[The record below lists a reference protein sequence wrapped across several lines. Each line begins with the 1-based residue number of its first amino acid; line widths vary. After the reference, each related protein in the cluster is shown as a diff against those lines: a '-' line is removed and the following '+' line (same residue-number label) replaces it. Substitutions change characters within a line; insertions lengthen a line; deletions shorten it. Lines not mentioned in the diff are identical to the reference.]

1 MYGGSTCQPLKATSK
16 AYSKHILAG
25 SRLLPTDKGACRF
38 VPVVA
43 AVLQLRLFSQL
54 LEAVLL
60 HAQTKQIKHAWLMTV
75 ATNSSKMLGSID
87 ILVREL
93 TEVTLICFV

>member
-1 MYGGSTCQPLKATSK
+1 MWQPRYGGHALYQMIFFSKRMLLQVSCQWWQRCCSCGYFLSCWRQYCCIA
-16 AYSKHILAG
+16 
-25 SRLLPTDKGACRF
+25 
-38 VPVVA
+38 
-43 AVLQLRLFSQL
+43 
-54 LEAVLL
+54 E
-60 HAQTKQIKHAWLMTV
+60 TKQIKHAWLMTV

>member
-1 MYGGSTCQPLKATSK
+1 M
-16 AYSKHILAG
+16 
-25 SRLLPTDKGACRF
+25 
-38 VPVVA
+38 VA

-60 HAQTKQIKHAWLMTV
+60 HAETKQIKHAWLMTV

>member
-1 MYGGSTCQPLKATSK
+1 MSTPWHACIASESFQK
-16 AYSKHILAG
+16 
-25 SRLLPTDKGACRF
+25 KGCACRF

-54 LEAVLL
+54 LEAVLP
-60 HAQTKQIKHAWLMTV
+60 HAETKQIRHAWLMTV
-75 ATNSSKMLGSID
+75 ATNSSRMLGGID
-87 ILVREL
+87 VLVREL

>member
-1 MYGGSTCQPLKATSK
+1 MSLMASAPRRA
-16 AYSKHILAG
+16 HI
-25 SRLLPTDKGACRF
+25 SDESFACRF

-60 HAQTKQIKHAWLMTV
+60 YAETKQIRHAWLMTI
-75 ATNSSKMLGSID
+75 ATNSSKMLGGID
-87 ILVREL
+87 VLVREL
-93 TEVTLICFV
+93 TEVTFICFV